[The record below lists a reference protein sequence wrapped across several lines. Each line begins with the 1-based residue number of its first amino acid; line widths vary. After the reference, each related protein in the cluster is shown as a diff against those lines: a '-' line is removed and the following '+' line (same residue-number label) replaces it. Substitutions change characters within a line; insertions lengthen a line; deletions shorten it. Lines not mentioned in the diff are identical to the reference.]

1 MFAWVIEQ
9 IDGIVIRFPAI
20 ETKSEIGILHDE
32 APSLRKIYFCIIIRT
47 PEHDIV
53 AGEVDV
59 AVEKV
64 HHHDVQ
70 ILTDVHPFL
79 VLSQGMAFLAVEFL
93 ESLVKDIVAFLQFL
107 DEQILIVLPFM
118 GNLNLVN
125 ILKTV
130 VVAIDIVFVRAL
142 TDIQHTHVLAVD
154 IEHSRVASL
163 PVEVYV
169 RSHRT
174 LDNKVAEVK
183 VAEVITAIAERERL
197 ELGNTG
203 FLVREELIRVTLV
216 IGIEALVGIEYH
228 RLEGISTRLTTLN
241 ACLTRLI
248 DGTWCTLFGEELYVD
263 RTAPVM

>member
-1 MFAWVIEQ
+1 
-9 IDGIVIRFPAI
+9 
-20 ETKSEIGILHDE
+20 
-32 APSLRKIYFCIIIRT
+32 
-47 PEHDIV
+47 
-53 AGEVDV
+53 
-59 AVEKV
+59 
-64 HHHDVQ
+64 
-70 ILTDVHPFL
+70 
-79 VLSQGMAFLAVEFL
+79 MAFLAVEFL
-93 ESLVKDIVAFLQFL
+93 ESLVKDIVAFLQLL
-107 DEQILIVLPFM
+107 DEQILIVLLFM

-183 VAEVITAIAERERL
+183 IAEVITAIAERERL

-216 IGIEALVGIEYH
+216 IGIKSLVGIEYH
-228 RLEGISTRLTTLN
+228 
-241 ACLTRLI
+241 
-248 DGTWCTLFGEELYVD
+248 
-263 RTAPVM
+263 